1 MGRISEEDKRYL
13 LSLKPSDITYELGM
27 KLFAD
32 TVKKENGKI
41 VEVKS
46 RFEPTDHFTLKASE
60 YFNKEDIETT
70 VGSFIFNKF
79 IIEPLFTEF
88 IDYVNY
94 EITDKA
100 LGGLES

>member
-13 LSLKPSDITYELGM
+13 LSLKPEDITYELGM

-46 RFEPTDHFTLKASE
+46 RFEPTDTFILKSSE
-60 YFNKEDIETT
+60 YFNKRR
-70 VGSFIFNKF
+70 
-79 IIEPLFTEF
+79 
-88 IDYVNY
+88 YRNY
-94 EITDKA
+94 SWFFLYLIN
-100 LGGLES
+100 L